1 MREKERERET
11 SFFLRDATIARF
23 ARSDSLPRV
32 KERERERRGCRL
44 PTARARPVIF
54 AVENFIPQPSDLV
67 KAPPI
72 IKVV

>member
-32 KERERERRGCRL
+32 KEREREREKGLSSTNGEGATGDFRG
-44 PTARARPVIF
+44 
-54 AVENFIPQPSDLV
+54 
-67 KAPPI
+67 
-72 IKVV
+72 